1 MPEKSDNETIS
12 KVAQLLTEIKKY
24 DYGSSRESLTQLS
37 DLVRS
42 ALDNPELK
50 TGIEK
55 EMLNFLNSEALFA
68 GKQFV
73 CKQLSIIGTDES
85 IPTLAKML
93 TVEKTADIALYA
105 LERIPGQS
113 ADEAVL
119 KVLSKAKGKTK
130 VGIINTLGQKKV
142 QKSVKS
148 LGKLAYDS
156 DPAVAEAAIAA
167 LGKIADD
174 NATKIL
180 NNAKDK
186 ISGNLRTF
194 ILDAYLKC
202 ADNLSAQGKSS
213 QAVPIYQELYNEKEV
228 IPIRA
233 AALRGLVQTNKQGGV
248 DIILNVL
255 KSDALE
261 LHPAAISLI
270 RELPQNVDLQ
280 PIFTVLPNLSEMGQI
295 QLLTAFA
302 DRSDVSAR
310 NVVLAAVTNNEEP
323 VRIAALKALAKVGND
338 SDIELLA
345 KIAAAT
351 KGEEQAAARES
362 LAKLSGATID
372 QQIIAQIPNAETKT
386 KAELIRSVGER
397 NIINATSALLITATD
412 PVRTVRQESYKA
424 LTVITNPE
432 KIDDIIQLLI
442 KEDNSGVRKEAEKT
456 VVAVAQKIQDKN
468 NQAKP
473 VLNVLSSVE
482 KIEAKS
488 SLLEILGKIGDKNA
502 LPVLKE
508 TLNSKNNDIQV
519 AAIRALS
526 NWPDAE
532 PINDL
537 LNVAKTSAD
546 ETQQILALRGYINL
560 LKLENERS
568 DEESIKLYLQGM
580 ALATELNEKR
590 MVLSGLATL
599 HSMQALETTSK
610 YLDDPSLQ
618 PEAEVAIVGIVRNIE
633 NGDKDKIKEI
643 LNKVVKISKNTTLR
657 ERVENML
664 NR

>member
-1 MPEKSDNETIS
+1 
-12 KVAQLLTEIKKY
+12 
-24 DYGSSRESLTQLS
+24 
-37 DLVRS
+37 
-42 ALDNPELK
+42 
-50 TGIEK
+50 
-55 EMLNFLNSEALFA
+55 
-68 GKQFV
+68 
-73 CKQLSIIGTDES
+73 
-85 IPTLAKML
+85 
-93 TVEKTADIALYA
+93 
-105 LERIPGQS
+105 
-113 ADEAVL
+113 
-119 KVLSKAKGKTK
+119 
-130 VGIINTLGQKKV
+130 
-142 QKSVKS
+142 
-148 LGKLAYDS
+148 
-156 DPAVAEAAIAA
+156 
-167 LGKIADD
+167 
-174 NATKIL
+174 
-180 NNAKDK
+180 
-186 ISGNLRTF
+186 
-194 ILDAYLKC
+194 
-202 ADNLSAQGKSS
+202 
-213 QAVPIYQELYNEKEV
+213 
-228 IPIRA
+228 
-233 AALRGLVQTNKQGGV
+233 
-248 DIILNVL
+248 
-255 KSDALE
+255 
-261 LHPAAISLI
+261 
-270 RELPQNVDLQ
+270 
-280 PIFTVLPNLSEMGQI
+280 
-295 QLLTAFA
+295 
-302 DRSDVSAR
+302 
-310 NVVLAAVTNNEEP
+310 
-323 VRIAALKALAKVGND
+323 VGND

-397 NIINATSALLITATD
+397 NIINATCALLITATD

-599 HSMQALETTSK
+599 HSMQALETTAK

-633 NGDKDKIKEI
+633 NGDKDIIKEI

-664 NR
+664 NSLK